1 MKTKPKLGNLD
12 LGYLTEKKVQ
22 SKLVEKGFS
31 VFEPH
36 DEGGTADLL
45 SYKNNIFKRLQVKT
59 AFYDPVTDRFRISL
73 MRTRHQNYDYNEFDF
88 FISYLYEIDIFYVV
102 PVDILKEQKIINVYP
117 HREKSLN
124 FKKKIDYEKFK
135 ENFELLSKN

>member
-31 VFEPH
+31 VFEPN
-36 DEGGTADLL
+36 DEGGTVDFL

-59 AFYDPVTDRFRISL
+59 AIYDGKTDRYKASL
-73 MRTRHQNYDYNEFDF
+73 LRTRHQNYDYNDF
-88 FISYLYEIDIFYVV
+88 ECFIIYLYELDIFYVV
-102 PVDILKEQKIINVYP
+102 PVKILKDQSAINLYP
-117 HREKSLN
+117 HRN
-124 FKKKIDYEKFK
+124 KIKNRKQSDYEKFK
-135 ENFELLSKN
+135 DNFELLSQN